1 MPDKFVCTFSDE
13 KQHTADYVS
22 NLSAIKLMKNAGI
35 ILLPL
40 WCAMLIYSI
49 CNKNIYT
56 IIFSAFF
63 VILVLMMI
71 FYYPVFMRK
80 ALEKETKLR
89 YGDGPIEQSVIF
101 DDKIYITVKENRA
114 VLEYDKIKK
123 IVDCGSIYALLYSKT
138 GGTYF
143 AKNSCPD
150 ADDNQILAFLQGQ
163 TGAKLVTKHSKGSV
177 VTTIILTVLSFLLS
191 LTLVLTTVIT
201 AHHYT
206 KRGIDLLDDPTYVT
220 LDDTGLDYTVDYE
233 DVYYQ
238 IHVSDDLF
246 YDAGSVMIFDYTDE
260 NYNKEVK
267 FIEENM
273 QFLDKPIYDDYDCV
287 LPEAEFSISDW
298 DFKVCSDDDYAYPKY
313 FRIMGF
319 NENQKQVA
327 FLDFDGPDLDIA
339 GDTMTEFIDDY
350 FDYDFS

>member
-1 MPDKFVCTFSDE
+1 M
-13 KQHTADYVS
+13 
-22 NLSAIKLMKNAGI
+22 
-35 ILLPL
+35 
-40 WCAMLIYSI
+40 
-49 CNKNIYT
+49 
-56 IIFSAFF
+56 
-63 VILVLMMI
+63 
-71 FYYPVFMRK
+71 
-80 ALEKETKLR
+80 
-89 YGDGPIEQSVIF
+89 
-101 DDKIYITVKENRA
+101 
-114 VLEYDKIKK
+114 
-123 IVDCGSIYALLYSKT
+123 
-138 GGTYF
+138 
-143 AKNSCPD
+143 
-150 ADDNQILAFLQGQ
+150 
-163 TGAKLVTKHSKGSV
+163 
-177 VTTIILTVLSFLLS
+177 
-191 LTLVLTTVIT
+191 
-201 AHHYT
+201 
-206 KRGIDLLDDPTYVT
+206 LDDPTYVT

-273 QFLDKPIYDDYDCV
+273 QFLNKPVYDDYGCV

-327 FLDFDGPDLDIA
+327 FLDFDGADLDVA

>member
-150 ADDNQILAFLQGQ
+150 ADDNQILAFLQGK

-191 LTLVLTTVIT
+191 LALIITTVIT

-206 KRGIDLLDDPTYVT
+206 KRGIDLPDDPKYVA
-220 LDDTGLDYTVDYE
+220 LSDTGLDYTVDYE

-238 IHVSDDLF
+238 I
-246 YDAGSVMIFDYTDE
+246 
-260 NYNKEVK
+260 
-267 FIEENM
+267 
-273 QFLDKPIYDDYDCV
+273 
-287 LPEAEFSISDW
+287 
-298 DFKVCSDDDYAYPKY
+298 
-313 FRIMGF
+313 
-319 NENQKQVA
+319 
-327 FLDFDGPDLDIA
+327 
-339 GDTMTEFIDDY
+339 
-350 FDYDFS
+350 YDFS